1 MKGMNILCASQAST
15 AIRSSTGMGT
25 ASAGG
30 QTPSASIR
38 DAKRFTKT
46 LPSNLC
52 TSQPSPL
59 NPLPYHQLRNNVNDR
74 TCSNNNNPVS
84 DMSNGLSKRYKKI
97 KTPTENTSLKPMDV
111 FTRKSTCS
119 DNAMIQS
126 VIQDQPIVSEP
137 SCSNHQVVVLK
148 VSLHCKGCEGK
159 VRKHLSRMEG
169 VTSFTIDSA
178 AKKVTIVGDVTPFGV
193 LASVSKVKT
202 AQFWT
207 TEQR

>member
-15 AIRSSTGMGT
+15 AICSSTGT
-25 ASAGG
+25 PSASASA
-30 QTPSASIR
+30 SASIR
-38 DAKRFTKT
+38 DSKRFTKT

-59 NPLPYHQLRNNVNDR
+59 HPLPYHQLRNNDR
-74 TCSNNNNPVS
+74 TSSYNNISVS
-84 DMSNGLSKRYKKI
+84 DKSNDLRKRNKKM
-97 KTPTENTSLKPMDV
+97 KTPTENTSLKPIEI
-111 FTRKSTCS
+111 FTRKTTCS

-126 VIQDQPIVSEP
+126 VKQDQPIVSEP

-178 AKKVTIVGDVTPFGV
+178 AKKVTIVGDVTPLGV

-202 AQFWT
+202 AHFWT

>member
-15 AIRSSTGMGT
+15 AICSSTGT
-25 ASAGG
+25 PSASA
-30 QTPSASIR
+30 SASIR
-38 DAKRFTKT
+38 DSKRFTKT
-46 LPSNLC
+46 LPSASNLC

-59 NPLPYHQLRNNVNDR
+59 HPIPLPYHQLRNYDR
-74 TCSNNNNPVS
+74 TSSSNNIPVS
-84 DMSNGLSKRYKKI
+84 DKSTNDLRNKNNKM
-97 KTPTENTSLKPMDV
+97 KTPTENTSLKPIQV
-111 FTRKSTCS
+111 FTRKTTCS
-119 DNAMIQS
+119 DNATIQS
-126 VIQDQPIVSEP
+126 VKQDQPIVSEP

-178 AKKVTIVGDVTPFGV
+178 AKKVTIVGDVTPLGV

-202 AQFWT
+202 AQLWT
-207 TEQR
+207 TQQR